1 MKKTAVFCIAKNQD
15 QADRIVSKLH
25 NAGLHE
31 ISVLWADKT
40 TKTTTRPDSNF
51 RADSTIRDTN
61 IDLDD
66 ENAQKDFRP
75 KTGGV
80 AHEKHTKA
88 AEGAAIAGTAGG
100 VVGGTLGLLAG
111 IGALAI
117 PGLGP
122 FIAAGPIMAALSGS
136 AVGGSLG
143 LLLGSLVGIGIP
155 EYQAKYYQDIVTK
168 GAGTLISVEAKTS
181 EQIDQVKDIFKKEG
195 AQDIATTSAEETPAK
210 KR

>member
-1 MKKTAVFCIAKNQD
+1 MTKKAVFCIAKNND
-15 QADRIVSKLH
+15 QAERIVRHLN
-25 NAGLHE
+25 NAGFHD

-40 TKTTTRPDSNF
+40 KATRTEHFTEED
-51 RADSTIRDTN
+51 
-61 IDLDD
+61 DLDRP
-66 ENAQKDFRP
+66 NAQAEVRP
-75 KTGGV
+75 HTSGV

-100 VVGGTLGLLAG
+100 VMGGTIGLLAG
-111 IGALAI
+111 IGALSI

-168 GAGTLISVEAKTS
+168 GAGTLISVEANTS
-181 EQIDQVKDIFKKEG
+181 AQEDQIKEIFKKEG
-195 AQDIATTSAEETPAK
+195 AQDISSTSAEEAPT
-210 KR
+210 RNR